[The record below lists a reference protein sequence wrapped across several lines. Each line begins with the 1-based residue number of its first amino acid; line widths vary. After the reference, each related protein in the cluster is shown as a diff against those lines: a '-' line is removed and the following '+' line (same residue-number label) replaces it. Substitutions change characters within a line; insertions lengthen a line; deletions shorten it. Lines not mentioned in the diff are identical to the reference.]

1 MSQKKNL
8 KWILKVMRKNFQEY
22 KKNNKKKMKNEK
34 EQRVLSRNF

>member
-1 MSQKKNL
+1 
-8 KWILKVMRKNFQEY
+8 MRKNFQEY